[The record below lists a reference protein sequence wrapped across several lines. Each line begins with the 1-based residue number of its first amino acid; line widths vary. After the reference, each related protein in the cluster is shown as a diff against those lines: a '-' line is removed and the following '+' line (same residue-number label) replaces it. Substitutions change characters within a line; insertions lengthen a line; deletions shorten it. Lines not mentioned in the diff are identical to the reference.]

1 MTCDVHWCVTV
12 DYQQIA
18 NDNIANQIHGFT
30 IDYGKFILNAVYTVL
45 PYKFGFCSIGDTTTE
60 NDSDLSVDTLSKWV

>member
-1 MTCDVHWCVTV
+1 MTRDVHCCVTV

-30 IDYGKFILNAVYTVL
+30 IDYGKFILIRNNTQTAVINMTKNRML
-45 PYKFGFCSIGDTTTE
+45 E
-60 NDSDLSVDTLSKWV
+60 NKII

>member
-1 MTCDVHWCVTV
+1 MLHEVQTLRAMCTDDVTV

-30 IDYGKFILNAVYTVL
+30 KDHGKFKLNIIIIHQTHYEKYDWST
-45 PYKFGFCSIGDTTTE
+45 
-60 NDSDLSVDTLSKWV
+60 